1 MLLES
6 MKKGIGKYVMIVL
19 ASLLILSFAVW
30 GIGDMAGVT
39 SNSNKIATVGDT
51 EISQR
56 EFQDQFRREMDRLRS
71 KLGNIDAEQARSLGI
86 ADATLNSIISRRL
99 IALQAADIDLL
110 ISDDQLVRQIQNE
123 PAFRNELGQFDR
135 AVYQTMLAN
144 NSLSES
150 K

>member
-39 SNSNKIATVGDT
+39 SNSNKVATVGDT

-99 IALQAADIDLL
+99 IACRLQ
-110 ISDDQLVRQIQNE
+110 
-123 PAFRNELGQFDR
+123 
-135 AVYQTMLAN
+135 T
-144 NSLSES
+144 
-150 K
+150 